1 VNLTEQLCY
10 ISVMDLKKISLWLE
24 EAGQPKFRLKQI
36 TDAVYK
42 KGAATF
48 DEITALPEPLRNAI
62 KEKFR
67 ILAIEPETILES
79 RAGDAVKGS
88 FWLKDKQ
95 KIESVLLNLFPGKWS
110 ICVST
115 QVGCPVQCVFCATGR
130 RGLKRNLSP
139 DEIVSQYIF
148 WANYLKKYRPGEKIG
163 GVVYM
168 GMGEPFL
175 NYEAV
180 AESLKVLTDPGLIG
194 LGDRHISVS
203 TVGHVPGIRRF
214 AKDFPQVN
222 LAVSLHAVDNEL
234 RSTLVPLNDKYP
246 LDQISKALKDY
257 IYTTKR
263 KVFIE
268 YVMLGGINDSQ
279 SCARRLTDWL
289 KSVAAPKYFT
299 VNIIPYNQTDREYK
313 APTKE
318 RVEAFSN
325 LLLTLNTSATVRKSL
340 GSDIAGACGQ
350 LAGK

>member
-1 VNLTEQLCY
+1 
-10 ISVMDLKKISLWLE
+10 MDLKKISVWLKE
-24 EAGQPKFRLKQI
+24 NGQPAFRLKQI

-48 DEITALPEPLRNAI
+48 EEMTELPEPLRNAL

-79 RAGDAVKGS
+79 KASDAVKAS
-88 FWLKDKQ
+88 FWLKDKN
-95 KIESVLLNLFPGKWS
+95 KVESVLLNLFPGKWS
-110 ICVST
+110 LCIST

-139 DEIVSQYIF
+139 DEIVSQYVF
-148 WANYLKKYRPGEKIG
+148 WANYLKKNRPGEKIG

-175 NYEAV
+175 NYDSV

-214 AKDFPQVN
+214 AKEFPQVN
-222 LAVSLHAVDNEL
+222 LAVSLHTVDNEL
-234 RSTLVPLNDKYP
+234 RSRLVPLNDKYP
-246 LDQISKALKDY
+246 LEQIAKALKDY
-257 IYTTKR
+257 IYSTKR

-268 YVMLGGINDSQ
+268 YVMLAGVNDSPTQ
-279 SCARRLTDWL
+279 ARKLSEWL
-289 KSVAAPKYFT
+289 KSVASIKYFT
-299 VNIIPYNQTDREYK
+299 VNIIPYNSTAYDYR
-313 APTKE
+313 APDKG
-318 RVEAFSN
+318 RVEAFTN
-325 LLLTLNTSATVRKSL
+325 ILTLTRVSSTVRKSL
-340 GSDIAGACGQ
+340 GADIVGACGQ
-350 LAGK
+350 LADK

>member
-1 VNLTEQLCY
+1 
-10 ISVMDLKKISLWLE
+10 MDLKKIAAWLSDNGHAE
-24 EAGQPKFRLKQI
+24 FRLKQI

-42 KGAATF
+42 KGSASF
-48 DEITALPEPLRNAI
+48 EEITALPEPLRNAI
-62 KEKFR
+62 KHKFR

-79 RAGDAVKGS
+79 KTGDAVKGS

-95 KIESVLLNLFPGKWS
+95 KVESVLLNLFPGKWS

-139 DEIVSQYIF
+139 DEIISQHIF

-175 NYEAV
+175 NYESV
-180 AESLKVLTDPGLIG
+180 AESLRIMTDPDLIG

-214 AKDFPQVN
+214 AKDFPQIN
-222 LAVSLHAVDNEL
+222 LAVSLHAVENEL
-234 RSTLVPLNDKYP
+234 RSKLVPLNDKYP

-257 IYTTKR
+257 IYATKR

-268 YVMLGGINDSQ
+268 YVMLGGVNDSQ
-279 SCARRLTDWL
+279 SSARRLSEWL
-289 KSVAAPKYFT
+289 KGVASPKYFT
-299 VNIIPYNQTDREYK
+299 VNIIPYNATAHDFK

-318 RVEAFSN
+318 RVAAFSN
-325 LLLTLNTSATVRKSL
+325 LLLTLNISSTIRKSL
-340 GSDIAGACGQ
+340 GADIIGACGQ
-350 LAGK
+350 LADK

>member
-1 VNLTEQLCY
+1 
-10 ISVMDLKKISLWLE
+10 MDLKKLSAWLKE
-24 EAGQPKFRLKQI
+24 NGHPAFRFKQI

-42 KGAATF
+42 QGAATF
-48 DEITALPEPLRNAI
+48 EEITALPEPLRNAI

-79 RAGDAVKGS
+79 RSNDAVKAS
-88 FWLKDKQ
+88 FWLKDKN
-95 KIESVLLNLFPGKWS
+95 KVESVLLNLFPGKWS

-148 WANYLKKYRPGEKIG
+148 WANYLKKHRPGDKIG

-175 NYEAV
+175 NYESV

-203 TVGHVPGIRRF
+203 TFGHVPGIRRF
-214 AKDFPQVN
+214 AKDFPQIN

-234 RSTLVPLNDKYP
+234 RSKLVPLNDRYP

-257 IYTTKR
+257 IYATKR

-268 YVMLGGINDSQ
+268 YVMLGGVNDGATQ
-279 SCARRLTDWL
+279 ARKLSEWL
-289 KSVAAPKYFT
+289 KSVASVKYFT
-299 VNIIPYNQTDREYK
+299 VNIIPYNSTAYDYK
-313 APTKE
+313 APDKG
-318 RVEAFSN
+318 RVEAFTN
-325 LLLTLNTSATVRKSL
+325 ILTLTRVSNTVRKSL
-340 GSDIAGACGQ
+340 GSDILGACGQ
-350 LAGK
+350 LADNK